1 MSDIQL
7 DDDWDILIEDGDLVF
22 ISQRQFEAKQ
32 AVVMTLKAFRGEWFK
47 DITYGVPWMQNE
59 NNDIA
64 ILGKTHKTVFDS
76 YVRGAILSN
85 EEITSIISYE
95 SILNPYSGEII
106 VEAKL
111 DTPSGPISIREE
123 IANGI

>member
-22 ISQRQFEAKQ
+22 IDQEQFLAKQ

-47 DITYGVPWMQNE
+47 DITYGVPWTENE
-59 NNDIA
+59 NNAVA
-64 ILGKTHKTVFDS
+64 ILGKTPKVIFDS
-76 YVRGAILSN
+76 YVRGAILDN
-85 EEITSIISYE
+85 EEIISIISYE
-95 SILNPYSGEII
+95 SILNPITGQI
-106 VEAKL
+106 VVDARLE
-111 DTPSGPISIREE
+111 TPSGPITIREE